1 MATILALSVISLS
14 EDWLSAYRNQAQQA
28 VRLAAVAASTPA
40 DKNAEPFLTN
50 EFNTMRALTDK
61 YLQMTKSRTYIDPNS
76 LDNDPL
82 DQKIAYVR
90 TFAGFHGDGQSV
102 YRRRLPVNSQM
113 PTKHRRRKF
122 MSQVYQFAQS

>member
-1 MATILALSVISLS
+1 LATILTLSVISLS
-14 EDWLSAYRNQAQQA
+14 EDWLSAYRNQAQQV

-50 EFNTMRALTDK
+50 EFNNMRALKDK

-82 DQKIAYVR
+82 DQKIGTCAHSL
-90 TFAGFHGDGQSV
+90 ASGDGQSV
-102 YRRRLPVNSQM
+102 YRRPLPVNSQM

>member
-1 MATILALSVISLS
+1 LATILTLSVISLS
-14 EDWLSAYRNQAQQA
+14 EDWLSAYRDQAQQV

-50 EFNTMRALTDK
+50 EFNNMRALKDK

-82 DQKIAYVR
+82 DQKIGTCAHSLASMG
-90 TFAGFHGDGQSV
+90 TANQFIDDGFQ
-102 YRRRLPVNSQM
+102 
-113 PTKHRRRKF
+113 
-122 MSQVYQFAQS
+122 